1 MGLRQSISPPS
12 AMILKFSILCC
23 VVTVISLFHKCLV
36 YYARDIAYAFYLT
49 RNIVVPVSKQDL
61 DFKSSCRGLYF
72 IVLSG
77 RWLLAIVLLIL
88 VEMSSMTV

>member
-1 MGLRQSISPPS
+1 VGLRQSISPPS

-72 IVLSG
+72 IVLSEG
-77 RWLLAIVLLIL
+77 
-88 VEMSSMTV
+88 